1 MLATL
6 VRIRRALPGKNP
18 FRRYGLLLPFDFLS
32 RVVEQDIAT
41 TFGIDD
47 AKLLEVG
54 LKFAL

>member
-1 MLATL
+1 

-18 FRRYGLLLPFDFLS
+18 FRRYGWLLPFDFLS

-47 AKLLEVG
+47 AKLLEIG